1 MKARQAA
8 VATLV
13 QVIGQHRSLTGE
25 LAIQLPQISD
35 SSQRALSQEIC
46 YGVLRWH
53 DQLQALTTKLLEKP
67 LRAKDLDI
75 HVLVLC
81 GLYQLLYMR
90 IPDHAAVDE
99 TVAVARILKKP
110 WASKLVNALL
120 RRFQRERRQLLQGLS
135 ENARLAHPDWLVQAL
150 KTAWPDDWPAI
161 IKANNA
167 RPPMTLRVNRS
178 RVSRDDYL
186 ASLRAEQ
193 IPAGPHPYSVDAVI
207 LEQAVEVQRLPGFNR
222 GHVSVQDAAAQ
233 QAAGLLALSAG
244 QRLLD
249 ACAAPGGKTT
259 HILECLQAGA
269 ITDGHAVN
277 SVAAAAVTALDIDAH
292 RLGRVSESLH
302 RLGLQ
307 ATILCAD
314 AADPDSWWDGQPYDR
329 ILLDAPC
336 SATGVIRRHPDI
348 KLLRRA
354 QDIPALSAQQA
365 KILAG
370 MWPLLAPGG
379 LLLYATCSIL
389 PEENHQVVSGF
400 LSETSDAS
408 EELIKAKWGR
418 RMPAGRQI
426 LPGQDGMDGF
436 YYACLKKACQQK

>member
-8 VATLV
+8 VVTLV
-13 QVIGQHRSLTGE
+13 QVIGQHRSLTAV
-25 LAIQLPQISD
+25 LARQLPQISD
-35 SSQRALSQEIC
+35 TSQRALSQEIC
-46 YGVLRWH
+46 YGVLRWY
-53 DQLQALTTKLLEKP
+53 DQLQALTTKLLERP

-75 HVLVLC
+75 HVLILC

-90 IPDHAAVDE
+90 IPEHAAVDE
-99 TVAVARILKKP
+99 TVAVARKLKKQ

-120 RRFQRERRQLLQGLS
+120 RRFQRERQPLLQGLP

-150 KTAWPDDWPAI
+150 KTAWPDDWQAI
-161 IKANNA
+161 VEANNA
-167 RPPMTLRVNRS
+167 RPPMTLRINRS
-178 RVSRDDYL
+178 RLSRDDYL

-193 IPAGPHPYSVDAVI
+193 IPAEPHPYSIDAVV
-207 LEQAVEVQRLPGFNR
+207 LDQAVDVQRLPGFNR

-233 QAAGLLALSAG
+233 QAAGLLPLSAG

-249 ACAAPGGKTT
+249 ACAAPGGKTA
-259 HILECLQAGA
+259 HILECLQAGLVSA
-269 ITDGHAVN
+269 GHVAN
-277 SVAAAAVTALDIDAH
+277 PAAATAVVTALDIDPQ

-314 AADPDSWWDGQPYDR
+314 AADPDSWWDGKPYDR

-336 SATGVIRRHPDI
+336 SASGVIRRHPDI

-389 PEENHQVVSGF
+389 PDENHQVVSGF
-400 LSETSDAS
+400 LSATSDAS
-408 EELIKAKWGR
+408 EELIEAKWGR

-436 YYACLKKACQQK
+436 YYACLKKACQ